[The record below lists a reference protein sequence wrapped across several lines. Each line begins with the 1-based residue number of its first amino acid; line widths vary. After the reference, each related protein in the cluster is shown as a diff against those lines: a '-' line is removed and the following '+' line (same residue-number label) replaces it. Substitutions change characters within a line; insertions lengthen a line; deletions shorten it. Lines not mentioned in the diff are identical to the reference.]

1 VTTLVLV
8 ILGGIW
14 AAVIIVPLVRARTEG
29 TLGDSIGTFRRHLSV
44 LERAGPTS
52 VNPANRLRTQAG
64 QSTIPPYRRPTTA
77 GSARGWQGPVT
88 GPSGRRPGSPRSS
101 AAAVQR
107 RRQLQ
112 RRRRDVLFTLLAAMA
127 ASLLLSMIHG
137 LHVMLVVHIVFDLLF
152 VVYVALLIRM
162 RNVSAEREM
171 KVTFLPGAGPVRGLA
186 ARASGSAAEA
196 RAAAYGDG
204 AEYGLPAGY

>member
-1 VTTLVLV
+1 LTTLVLV

-14 AAVIIVPLVRARTEG
+14 AAVILVPLVRARTEG

-52 VNPANRLRTQAG
+52 VSPANRLRTPASQA
-64 QSTIPPYRRPTTA
+64 TIPPYRRPAAAGAARGRQGALAGTA
-77 GSARGWQGPVT
+77 G
-88 GPSGRRPGSPRSS
+88 PRSGPPRLS
-101 AAAVQR
+101 AAAIQR
-107 RRQLQ
+107 RHQAQ

-137 LHVMLVVHIVFDLLF
+137 LHIMLVVHVVLDILF
-152 VVYVALLIRM
+152 VVYVGLLIRM
-162 RNVSAEREM
+162 RNLAAEREM
-171 KVTFLPGAGPVRGLA
+171 KLTFLPRAGPVRGLA
-186 ARASGSAAEA
+186 ARASGTPAQT
-196 RAAAYGDG
+196 RAAGYGDG